1 MRAGTVLVIQLML
14 WLCLWSTVQAGEAG
28 QEDKREAQGIVRET
42 EEPGRPQGAVRETE
56 GSGGEMDLSD
66 VDKAGEAFL
75 EEYTDVEEVERALR
89 EMTEFTGFSFT
100 DLVLGLVR
108 GEIPLDFREI
118 GSKVGEIF
126 LGELRQQKSLAVR
139 ILLLALVSAVF
150 SNFIRIFESSQI
162 AEISFYMIYLLISA
176 LLMKSF
182 ASMEQI
188 TSRTME
194 SLNRFMQ
201 ILLPSYVVTV
211 VFSSGTVSAL
221 GFYEITLL
229 VIHILQVFIIKIILP
244 LVQFY
249 MILLILNQMTKED
262 YFSKLAELLRTGVE
276 WITKTVLGLAVG
288 LQAVQC
294 LIAPAVDS
302 LKNSAASRI
311 VKALPG
317 VGNVLDAATETV
329 AASAVVIK
337 NAVGVAGILA
347 VAAICLPPLLKLA
360 AGIFLF
366 RLLCALIQPI
376 SEKRMVGCID
386 SVSGGAVLLFRILL
400 TGMAIF
406 VISLAMITASVKG
419 G

>member
-1 MRAGTVLVIQLML
+1 MRVWISFVVQAMV
-14 WLCLWSTVQAGEAG
+14 WLCLCGAARADVGEPAASGPSAGL
-28 QEDKREAQGIVRET
+28 EDTDKMG
-42 EEPGRPQGAVRETE
+42 EE
-56 GSGGEMDLSD
+56 L
-66 VDKAGEAFL
+66 L
-75 EEYTDVEEVERALR
+75 EEYADLKEVEEALG
-89 EMTEFTGFSFT
+89 EMTELTSFSFT

-108 GEIPLDFREI
+108 GDIPLDIQEI
-118 GSKVGEIF
+118 WDRVLEIF
-126 LGELRQQKSLAVR
+126 LGELYRQKSLAIR
-139 ILLLALVSAVF
+139 ILLLALVSAIF
-150 SNFIRIFESSQI
+150 TNFIKVFESSQI
-162 AEISFYMIYLLISA
+162 AEISFYMMYLLTSA

-194 SLNRFMQ
+194 YLNRFIQ
-201 ILLPSYVVTV
+201 ILLPSYLVTV
-211 VFSSGTVSAL
+211 VFSSGAASAL
-221 GFYEITLL
+221 GFYQITIL
-229 VIHILQVFIIKIILP
+229 VIHILQIFIIKIVLP

-276 WITKTVLGLAVG
+276 WIMKTVLGLAVG

-302 LKNSAASRI
+302 LKNSAAHRV

-317 VGNVLDAATETV
+317 VGNVLDAASETV

-347 VAAICLPPLLKLA
+347 VAAICVPPLVKLA
-360 AGIFLF
+360 AGILMF

-376 SEKRMVGCID
+376 SEKRMVDCVD
-386 SVSGGAVLLFRILL
+386 SVSGGASLLFRILL
-400 TGMAIF
+400 SGMAIF